1 MRAFATACLL
11 AMCVACAEDDADR
24 IDAFVASVTGELTE
38 ERVAHVMK
46 TYVDLDE
53 EPIDVRAFGDG
64 RLYRA
69 EDQERFDHDADRR
82 LGPLMGRSL
91 NAVRKRIDI
100 RGNEATVELQLL
112 SRTMMGQV
120 RYELVKRGKR
130 WLIGT
135 VYVTR

>member
-11 AMCVACAEDDADR
+11 ALCVACAEDDEDR
-24 IDAFVASVTGELTE
+24 IDAFVASVTGELSD
-38 ERVAHVMK
+38 ERVEHVMK

-69 EDQERFDHDADRR
+69 EDQERFDRDAQRR

-91 NAVRKRIDI
+91 NAVRRRIDI

-112 SRTMMGQV
+112 SRTMMGSV
-120 RYELVKRGKR
+120 RYELVKRKKR